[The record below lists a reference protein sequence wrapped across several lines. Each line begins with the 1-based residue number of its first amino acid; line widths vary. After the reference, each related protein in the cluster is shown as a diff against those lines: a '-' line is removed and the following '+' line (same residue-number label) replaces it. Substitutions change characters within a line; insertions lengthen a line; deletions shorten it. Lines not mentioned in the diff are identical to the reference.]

1 MTTLKKY
8 FAFVAMSMFLLTP
21 CLSNAN
27 IVDVNSV
34 WVTDVTPVQFSV
46 VWGTS
51 EPATGAVNVF
61 LDEDGTVPVP
71 EAIITPESA
80 DHPPAENIGVIKVQ
94 VTNLRANTT
103 YYFQTK
109 TTSQNGG
116 TTFLYPESP
125 PFTAVTTEK
134 ESVIVRNDVLAQQI
148 SIGAGKSTKGT
159 LVIAEID
166 QASYPVTGWAG
177 DGVPDGWV
185 SIDTNNFYDK
195 DTHVNLELIGGEPIT
210 LTYFCGSLG
219 TVETNDTV
227 PAESGGMQPVS
238 VQAALP
244 GSGSGGGSLSSTNSS
259 GGGGSCFIGTAAS
272 GSKME
277 YRGHLL
283 ILSLITAFLI
293 ARVLV
298 HYKRY
303 HSTEERKQ

>member
-1 MTTLKKY
+1 
-8 FAFVAMSMFLLTP
+8 
-21 CLSNAN
+21 
-27 IVDVNSV
+27 
-34 WVTDVTPVQFSV
+34 
-46 VWGTS
+46 
-51 EPATGAVNVF
+51 VNVF

-80 DHPPAENIGVIKVQ
+80 DHPPAENIGVMKVQ
-94 VTNLRANTT
+94 VTNLKANTT

-109 TTSQNGG
+109 TTSQNDG
-116 TTFLYPESP
+116 TTFLSPESP

-134 ESVIVRNDVLAQQI
+134 ESVIVRNDVLAQEI
-148 SIGAGKSTKGT
+148 SIGAGKSTQGT

-195 DTHVNLELIGGEPIT
+195 DTHVNLELNGGEPIT
-210 LTYFCGSLG
+210 FTYFCGSLG

-227 PAESGGMQPVS
+227 PAESGGIQQVS
-238 VQAALP
+238 VKASLP
-244 GSGSGGGSLSSTNSS
+244 SSGSGGGSLSSTNSS
-259 GGGGSCFIGTAAS
+259 GGGAGGGSCFIATAAF

-283 ILSLITAFLI
+283 ILSLITAFLLLSAI
-293 ARVLV
+293 LCYRLLV
-298 HYKRY
+298 SKAG
-303 HSTEERKQ
+303 T

>member
-1 MTTLKKY
+1 MVKRPKY
-8 FAFVAMSMFLLTP
+8 FALLAVGLLLFLP
-21 CLSNAN
+21 CLSEAS

-51 EPATGAVNVF
+51 EPAIGSVNVF

-80 DHPPAENIGVIKVQ
+80 DHPPAENIGVMKVQ
-94 VTNLRANTT
+94 VTNLKANTT

-134 ESVIVRNDVLAQQI
+134 ESVIVENDVLAQQI
-148 SIGAGKSTKGT
+148 SIGAGKSTQGT

-195 DTHVNLELIGGEPIT
+195 DTHVNLELNGGEPLT

-227 PAESGGMQPVS
+227 PAESGGIQSVS
-238 VQAALP
+238 VKASLP
-244 GSGSGGGSLSSTNSS
+244 SSGSGGGPLSSSS
-259 GGGGSCFIGTAAS
+259 SDGGGGGGAACFIATAS
-272 GSKME
+272 DG
-277 YRGHLL
+277 LW
-283 ILSLITAFLI
+283 
-293 ARVLV
+293 
-298 HYKRY
+298 
-303 HSTEERKQ
+303 